1 SITGTCASSPCTV
14 SGLTN
19 GTSYT
24 FTVHATNAK
33 GNSAESGSSNA
44 VTPATV
50 PGAPTIGTATAG
62 NGSASVAFTAPAS
75 NGGSAITGY
84 TATSTPGSITGTCAS
99 SPCTVSG
106 LTNGTSYTFTVHATN
121 AVGNSAESGSSN
133 AVTPKAS
140 QTISF
145 GSAPSVVVDGT
156 GTMNATATSSY
167 TITFT
172 SQTPDVCTV
181 SGYTVTGVSV
191 GTCTIAAD
199 QAGDATYSAAP
210 EVTQSFS
217 IGKGDQTIVFEPAP
231 NVDVNGTGTVSATAS
246 SGLPVTFTSQTTSIC
261 TVSGSTV
268 TGVNAGTCIIAA
280 DQGGDANYNPATQ
293 VTQTFSIG
301 MDNQTISFGSAPSGV
316 VVDGIGTVNATATSE
331 LAVSFTS
338 LTPDVCTVSDNIV
351 TGVSVGT
358 CTIAADQAG
367 DANYNPAPE
376 VTQDFSVGM
385 GNQTISFGG
394 APNVVVTGTGTV
406 SATATSGLAVSFTSQ
421 TTSICTVSG
430 STVTGVNAGTC
441 TIAADQGG
449 DANYYAA
456 TQVTL
461 SFSVGMDNQTISFGS
476 APSVVVDGTGALNAT
491 ATSGL
496 AVSFSSLTETVCT
509 VSGSTVT
516 GVSVGT
522 CTVAADQAGDA
533 NYDAATEVTQSF
545 SIGLGSQTISFD
557 AAPSVVVGGTG
568 TVSASGGNSGNPVT
582 FTSTTADVCTVN
594 GSTVTGVSAGTC
606 TIAADQAGSAN
617 YNAATEVMQSF
628 SVGLTSQTISFG
640 TAPTVV
646 VGGTGTVSATAT
658 SGLPVSFAITTTG
671 VCTISDNIVTGVSA
685 GTCTITADQAGD
697 DTYSPAP
704 QVTQSFSVG
713 TASQTI
719 IFGGAPTVVV
729 GGTGSVSATGGAS
742 GNPVSFASTTL
753 SICTVNGSTV
763 TGVSAGTC
771 TIAANQAGNANY
783 NPAAQA
789 TQNITV
795 GPANQTISF
804 GAAPTVAVGGT
815 GTVSATG
822 GASGN
827 PVTFTSATTSV
838 CTTGGTNGSTV
849 TGLTAGTCTIS
860 ADQAGNA
867 NYNAATQVQQSF
879 GIGMGS
885 QTISFGTAPSVVVG
899 GSGTASASATSGLAV
914 TYSTASTDCSVD
926 ANSGVITGINA
937 GTNNCVVKADQSGN
951 ANYSAAPQTS
961 QTLSIGKAS
970 QGISFGTAPTVVVG
984 GTGTMNTTATS
995 SYTVSFSSQT
1005 TGVCTVSGYT
1015 VTGVSV
1021 GTCTIAADQ
1030 AGDAN
1035 YYAAPQVTQSFNVGM
1050 GNQAIVF
1057 NPAPNVDV
1065 GSMGTVSATGGN
1077 SVNPVTFASTTTDVC
1092 TTSGTNGSTV
1102 TGVNVG
1108 TCTIAADQAGDVN
1121 YNPAPEQTQ
1130 QFSIGM
1136 GSQTITFGD
1145 APTAVV
1151 VGGTGT
1157 VSASASSGLPVSFTS
1172 QITGVCTVSD
1182 NIVTG
1187 ASVGTCAIAA
1197 DQAGDANYNP
1207 ALEQTQ
1213 TFSVGM
1219 GNQTI
1224 GFNSVPNV
1232 LVGGTGTVSATA
1244 TSGLVVSYS
1253 SLTTGICTVSGS
1265 TVTGVNVGTCTIAAD
1280 QSGDANYNA
1289 APEVTQNFSVGMGS
1303 QTIAFDPAPTVVV
1316 DGTGIVSAAATSGL
1330 TVSFSSL
1337 TPSVCTLS
1345 GNTVTGVSVGT
1356 CTIAADQ
1363 GGDADY
1369 DPATEVTQSFT
1380 IGKGDQAIGFNPA
1393 PNVVVGGTG
1402 TVSALATSGLAVSF
1416 SSLTT
1421 GVCTVSGTYGQSVA
1435 GVSAGTCTI
1444 AANQG
1449 GDADFNAA
1457 PQVTLGFSVGM
1468 ANQTISFG
1476 SAPTGVI
1483 VNGTG
1488 TVSATATSE
1497 LAVSFSSLTPYVCT
1511 VSGNSVIGVSVG
1523 TCIIAADQGG
1533 NANYNPATEVT
1544 QSFSVGPA
1552 SQTLAYSA
1560 EAGYGTAGVNPNSG
1574 TTSTSFT
1581 FKVVYTNAANTAPS
1595 FVDVCIDALPCS
1607 PMSVDASAT
1616 ATLNDGDYTNGEQY
1630 VYTTILAAGAHTYY
1644 FTAFDGTDGIDLPA
1658 LGSLS
1663 GPTVNSI
1670 ILYLPGGEVA
1680 QLVEPTGQTFT
1691 SQPTASPTVPTVSG
1705 VGFPNGTINY
1715 TVTSPV
1721 GGSVTTTLK
1730 FTPVLSPSA
1739 TLYKVDNAG
1748 NATLIPASNWTRTD
1762 SGNTTTIALTLQDG
1776 GPFDLDGTANGQV
1789 VDPIAIAVPNNV
1801 DLLVSALSSPSLGGT
1816 VLAGSSITIN
1826 DTVANGGTTP
1836 TTYPGG
1842 IMVNYYLGGTLIG
1855 NRTIASLAGGATSSA
1870 TSTFTLPASFTPGS
1884 YQLSATVD
1892 PNNYQPETNENN
1904 NTTVAT
1910 GTVTVTADVDLVPT
1924 SLGTTTTSL
1933 AAGGNLTVTDTVA
1946 NQGTSP
1952 TSASSFR
1959 VNYYL
1964 STDATITAAD
1974 TLLGGRNITSIAAG
1988 ATNTASTLVSVP
2000 AGLAPGVYYLGEIV
2014 DSGNAQ
2020 PETNKA
2026 NNALA
2031 TVTITV
2037 TAAGGVDL
2045 VPTSIS
2051 AGTSSVPVGGNFT
2064 VTDTVAN
2071 QGISATSA
2079 SSFRVNY
2086 YLSTDTTIT
2095 AADTLIGGRNISS
2108 IAAGATNTAS
2118 TLVGIPAGLAPGVY
2132 YVGEIVDSG
2141 NAQPETNKANNTLAT
2156 VGTITVTA
2164 LVGGVDLLPTS
2175 LNTTATSVYT
2185 GGSIT
2190 INDTVMNQGSTA
2202 ASGGGFLVNY
2212 YLSTNT
2218 IPLDGTLIGNRTITS
2233 LAAGATNSASST
2245 FVLPATFAPGV
2256 YYVGIIVNKTQSQ
2269 VETNYANDAMATVGT
2284 VTVVRSVDLVP
2295 TSLSTTATS
2304 VSRGGSFTVTDTVAN
2319 QGASPTSAPG
2329 GFRVNYYLSTDTTIT
2344 AADTLIGGRNI
2355 ASIAAGG
2362 SNTASTSVNVPAG
2375 LAPGVY
2381 YVGEIV
2387 DSGNA
2392 QPETNKT
2399 NNTATT
2405 VGTITVN

>member
-1 SITGTCASSPCTV
+1 MTSSV
-14 SGLTN
+14 IVAN
-19 GTSYT
+19 
-24 FTVHATNAK
+24 
-33 GNSAESGSSNA
+33 
-44 VTPATV
+44 V

-62 NGSASVAFTAPAS
+62 NASASVAFTAPVS

-99 SPCTVSG
+99 SPCTVSA

-121 AVGNSAESGSSN
+121 AVGNSAESSASN
-133 AVTPKAS
+133 AMTPKAS

-156 GTMNATATSSY
+156 GTMNATATSGY

-172 SQTPDVCTV
+172 SQTPDVCAV

-199 QAGDATYSAAP
+199 QAGDATYIAAP

-217 IGKGDQTIVFEPAP
+217 IGKGDQTIVFDPAP
-231 NVDVNGTGTVSATAS
+231 NVDVNGTGTVSATTS

-293 VTQTFSIG
+293 VTQSFSVG
-301 MDNQTISFGSAPSGV
+301 MDSQTISFGSAPSGV
-316 VVDGIGTVNATATSE
+316 VVDGSGTVSATATSA

-358 CTIAADQAG
+358 CTIAADQGG

-376 VTQDFSVGM
+376 VTQDFSIGM
-385 GNQTISFGG
+385 GNQTISFGS

-421 TTSICTVSG
+421 TPSICTVSG
-430 STVTGVNAGTC
+430 STVTGVNTGTC

-456 TQVTL
+456 TQVTQ

-533 NYDAATEVTQSF
+533 NYNPAPEVTQNF

-582 FTSTTADVCTVN
+582 FTSTTTGVCTVS

-617 YNAATEVMQSF
+617 YNAATEVTQSF
-628 SVGLTSQTISFG
+628 SVGLNSQTISFG
-640 TAPTVV
+640 SAPSVV

-658 SGLPVSFAITTTG
+658 SGLPVSFASTTTG
-671 VCTISDNIVTGVSA
+671 ICTVSGSTVAGVSS
-685 GTCTITADQAGD
+685 GTCTITADQTGN
-697 DTYSPAP
+697 DTYSAAT
-704 QVTQSFSVG
+704 QVMQSFSVG
-713 TASQTI
+713 AASQTI

-742 GNPVSFASTTL
+742 GNPVSFASTTV
-753 SICTVNGSTV
+753 SVCTVSGSTV

-783 NPAAQA
+783 NAAAQA

-795 GPANQTISF
+795 GPGSQTISF
-804 GAAPTVAVGGT
+804 GAAPTVAAGGT

-827 PVTFTSATTSV
+827 PVTFTSTTTSV
-838 CTTGGTNGSTV
+838 CTTSGTNGSTV
-849 TGLTAGTCTIS
+849 TGLTAGTCTIN
-860 ADQAGNA
+860 ADQAGNT

-879 GIGMGS
+879 SIGVGS

-899 GSGTASASATSGLAV
+899 GTGTASASATSGLAV

-926 ANSGVITGINA
+926 ANSGVVTGINA
-937 GTNNCVVKADQSGN
+937 GTNNCVIKADQSGN
-951 ANYSAAPQTS
+951 TNYSAAPQAS

-984 GTGTMNTTATS
+984 GTGTMNAVATS

-1005 TGVCTVSGYT
+1005 GTVCSVSGYT

-1035 YYAAPQVTQSFNVGM
+1035 YYAAPQVTQSFSIGK

-1057 NPAPNVDV
+1057 DPAPNVNV
-1065 GSMGTVSATGGN
+1065 SGTGTVSAAGGA
-1077 SVNPVTFASTTTDVC
+1077 SGNPVTFVSTTTGVC

-1102 TGVNVG
+1102 TGVSAGN
-1108 TCTIAADQAGDVN
+1108 CIIAADQSGDTN
-1121 YNPAPEQTQ
+1121 YNAAPEVTLN
-1130 QFSIGM
+1130 FSIGM
-1136 GSQTITFGD
+1136 TSQSITFGD
-1145 APTAVV
+1145 APTGVV
-1151 VGGTGT
+1151 VNGTGT
-1157 VSASASSGLPVSFTS
+1157 VSAAATSGLPVSFTG
-1172 QITGVCTVSD
+1172 QTTGVCTVSD

-1187 ASVGTCAIAA
+1187 VSVGTCTIAA
-1197 DQAGDANYNP
+1197 DQGGNTNFNP
-1207 ALEQTQ
+1207 APQVTQ
-1213 TFSVGM
+1213 NFSVGK
-1219 GNQTI
+1219 GSQTI

-1232 LVGGTGTVSATA
+1232 VVGGTGTVSATA
-1244 TSGLVVSYS
+1244 TSGLAVSFS
-1253 SLTTGICTVSGS
+1253 SQTTGVCTVSGS
-1265 TVTGVNVGTCTIAAD
+1265 TVTGVNVGTCIIAAD
-1280 QSGDANYNA
+1280 QSGDTNYNA

-1303 QTIAFDPAPTVVV
+1303 QSIAFDPAPTVVV

-1363 GGDADY
+1363 GGNADY
-1369 DPATEVTQSFT
+1369 NAATEVTQSFS
-1380 IGKGDQAIGFNPA
+1380 IGKGDQAIGFDPA

-1421 GVCTVSGTYGQSVA
+1421 GVCTVSGTNGQTVT

-1457 PQVTLGFSVGM
+1457 PQVTLSFSVGM
-1468 ANQTISFG
+1468 ADQTISFG
-1476 SAPTGVI
+1476 LAPTGVI

-1488 TVSATATSE
+1488 TVSATATSG
-1497 LAVSFSSLTPYVCT
+1497 LAVSFSSLTTGVCT

-1533 NANYNPATEVT
+1533 NTNYNPATEVT

-1552 SQTLAYSA
+1552 SQTLSYSA
-1560 EAGYGTAGVNPNSG
+1560 ETGYGTAGVNPNSG

-1607 PMSVDASAT
+1607 PMSVDVSA
-1616 ATLNDGDYTNGEQY
+1616 APTLNDGDYTNGEQY
-1630 VYTTILAAGAHTYY
+1630 VYATILAAGAHTYY
-1644 FTAFDGTDGIDLPA
+1644 FTAFDGTDGVDLPA

-1691 SQPTASPTVPTVSG
+1691 LQPTASPTVPTVSG
-1705 VGFPNGTINY
+1705 VSFPNGTISY

-1730 FTPVLSPSA
+1730 FTPLLSPSA
-1739 TLYKVDNAG
+1739 MLYKVDNSG

-1762 SGNTTTIALTLQDG
+1762 TLTTTTIALTLQDG

-1801 DLLVSALSSPSLGGT
+1801 DLLGSALSSPSLGGT
-1816 VLAGSSITIN
+1816 VLAGNSITIN

-1855 NRTIASLAGGATSSA
+1855 NRTIASLAAGATNSA

-1904 NTTVAT
+1904 NTTVAA
-1910 GTVTVTADVDLVPT
+1910 GTVTVTANVDLVPT

-1964 STDATITAAD
+1964 STDTTITAAD

-1988 ATNTASTLVSVP
+1988 GTNTASTPVSVP
-2000 AGLAPGVYYLGEIV
+2000 TGLAPGVYYLGEIV

-2026 NNALA
+2026 NNTLA

-2037 TAAGGVDL
+2037 TTAGGGVDL
-2045 VPTSIS
+2045 VPTSLS
-2051 AGTSSVPVGGNFT
+2051 AGTSSVPVRGNFT

-2071 QGISATSA
+2071 LGTSPTSA

-2095 AADTLIGGRNISS
+2095 TADTLIGGRNIAS
-2108 IAAGATNTAS
+2108 IAAGGTNTAS
-2118 TLVGIPAGLAPGVY
+2118 TLVSVPTGLAPGVY

-2141 NAQPETNKANNTLAT
+2141 NAQPESNKANNTLAT

-2175 LNTTATSVYT
+2175 LSTTATSVYT

-2190 INDTVMNQGSTA
+2190 INDSVMNQGSTA

-2212 YLSTNT
+2212 YLSTDT
-2218 IPLDGTLIGNRTITS
+2218 TPLDGTLIGNRTITS

-2245 FVLPATFAPGV
+2245 FTIPATFAPGV
-2256 YYVGIIVNKTQSQ
+2256 YYVGIIVNKTKSQ

-2304 VSRGGSFTVTDTVAN
+2304 VSRGGSFTVTDTVVN
-2319 QGASPTSAPG
+2319 QGASPTSASS
-2329 GFRVNYYLSTDTTIT
+2329 FRVNYYLSTDTTIT

-2362 SNTASTSVNVPAG
+2362 SNTASTSVNVPAS

-2387 DSGNA
+2387 DSGSA